1 MKVIIW
7 RAEYYGALTA
17 GGFATYYISVS
28 NAFKKLGH
36 EVIFVASGEMT
47 LDKSIKFYNLR
58 HNNLLRNFPE
68 ILNLT
73 YNIKAAKFVANLI
86 DIEKPDLVYLQ
97 NHDFQILSYLVKK
110 KYDIPFLMHV
120 DGIGSWVKQN
130 WGSLYLRRIITLA
143 ERIQYHFSDAIGTPS
158 QEIKDNLLNYG
169 VEDKITVL
177 QSSVDPDFFTPEKD
191 GTYIREKFGLND
203 NFVCGFAGTF
213 GNWHGVD
220 TIAESINY
228 IVEQIPNAKV
238 FLIGD
243 GPLRPEIERIIDAN
257 NSRENVIITGMIEFA
272 EMPNYMAACDVLLTP
287 CKNNDDNSAFF
298 NSPLKL
304 YEYMAMEKPIV
315 ASFIGQQAEVIE
327 DKVNGVAIK
336 ANDVEDLVRGIKF
349 VYDNPELSIKMS
361 KQARKDAIEKYSWE
375 IHVKKIIKI
384 YEDIMAKKLSSKKS
398 Q

>member
-1 MKVIIW
+1 M
-7 RAEYYGALTA
+7 
-17 GGFATYYISVS
+17 
-28 NAFKKLGH
+28 
-36 EVIFVASGEMT
+36 
-47 LDKSIKFYNLR
+47 
-58 HNNLLRNFPE
+58 
-68 ILNLT
+68 
-73 YNIKAAKFVANLI
+73 
-86 DIEKPDLVYLQ
+86 
-97 NHDFQILSYLVKK
+97 
-110 KYDIPFLMHV
+110 
-120 DGIGSWVKQN
+120 
-130 WGSLYLRRIITLA
+130 
-143 ERIQYHFSDAIGTPS
+143 
-158 QEIKDNLLNYG
+158 
-169 VEDKITVL
+169 
-177 QSSVDPDFFTPEKD
+177 
-191 GTYIREKFGLND
+191 ND

>member
-1 MKVIIW
+1 MI

-17 GGFATYYISVS
+17 GGFATQNFCAA
-28 NAFKKLGH
+28 NALNTLGH
-36 EVIFVASGEMT
+36 EVTFLSSGSMV
-47 LDKSIKFYNLR
+47 LDKGIEFVNIR
-58 HNNLLRNFPE
+58 HNKLLRNFPE
-68 ILNLT
+68 LLNLPF
-73 YNIKAAKFVANLI
+73 NFKIFKK
-86 DIEKPDLVYLQ
+86 IEEIIESKKPDLIYLQ
-97 NHDFQILSYLVKK
+97 HHDFQILSYLIRK
-110 KYDIPFLMHV
+110 KYDIPFFIHV
-120 DGIGSWVKQN
+120 DGIGSWVKKN
-130 WGSLYLRRIITLA
+130 WGILYFGKILKMCEDIQLNYADYIIT
-143 ERIQYHFSDAIGTPS
+143 PS
-158 QEIKDNLLNYG
+158 KQIKDNLLIYG
-169 VEDKITVL
+169 IEDKITVL
-177 QSSVDPDFFTPEKD
+177 SSSVVPSFFTPEKD

-228 IVEQIPNAKV
+228 IVEQIPNAKI

>member
-1 MKVIIW
+1 MW
-7 RAEYYGALTA
+7 RAEYYGTLLN
-17 GGFATYYISVS
+17 GGVATYFNEISKAFQKNGIETLIVS
-28 NAFKKLGH
+28 
-36 EVIFVASGEMT
+36 SGEV
-47 LDKSIKFYNLR
+47 DKSNYNKTINIRYSKLFS
-58 HNNLLRNFPE
+58 NLPE
-68 ILNLT
+68 VLNLY
-73 YNIKAAKFVANLI
+73 YNFKVIKKI
-86 DIEKPDLVYLQ
+86 KSIIKTHKPDFIYLQ
-97 NHDFQILSYLVKK
+97 HHDFQLYTYLLNSR
-110 KYDIPFLMHV
+110 IPFFLHV
-120 DGIGSWVKQN
+120 DGFQGWVKKN
-130 WGSLYLRRIITLA
+130 WGKLYLSKIHNIIEKLELNFA
-143 ERIQYHFSDAIGTPS
+143 DHLFVPS
-158 QEIKDNLLNYG
+158 SILKSFLLEQNLNNNIEVVPNG
-169 VEDKITVL
+169 
-177 QSSVDPDFFTPEKD
+177 VDPDFFTPDKD
-191 GTYIREKFGLND
+191 GTYIREKFGLQD

-220 TIAESINY
+220 TIAESINQ

-243 GPLRPEIERIIDAN
+243 GPLRPDIERIIDAS
-257 NSRENVIITGMIEFA
+257 NSRDNVIITGMIEFA

-327 DKVNGVAIK
+327 DKVNGVAIN
-336 ANDVEDLVRGIKF
+336 ANDVSDLVRGIKF
-349 VYDNPELSIKMS
+349 VYDNPEIAKSMS

-384 YEDIMAKKLSSKKS
+384 YEDIMAKKLNSKKS